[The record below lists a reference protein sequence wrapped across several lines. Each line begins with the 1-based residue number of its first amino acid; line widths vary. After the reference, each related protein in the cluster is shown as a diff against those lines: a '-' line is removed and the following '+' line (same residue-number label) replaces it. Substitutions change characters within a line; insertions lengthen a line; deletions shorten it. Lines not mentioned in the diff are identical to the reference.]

1 MLTAMIGDWRALW
14 NDKEL
19 PFLLVKLPGWENWL
33 DSPGNLDYMTI
44 RKCQEM
50 VARKVDHAWL
60 CSISD
65 AGERMDIHPKNK
77 KVVRGGKVEALHVY
91 RAQDEEEKATSSGI
105 TGEAEQQEEIPFTA
119 QILLWKHCK

>member
-1 MLTAMIGDWRALW
+1 MLTAMISDWRALW
-14 NDKEL
+14 ENTEL
-19 PFLLVKLPGWENWL
+19 PFLLVQLPGWENWL

-50 VARKVDHAWL
+50 VARTVDHAWL

-77 KVVRGGKVEALHVY
+77 KVVGERLALLARGHVY
-91 RAQDEEEKATSSGI
+91 
-105 TGEAEQQEEIPFTA
+105 GES
-119 QILLWKHCK
+119 LLCEDRKSVV